1 MKAPDTHTPVLAV
14 TNLGIGFR
22 STLPD
27 SSAEAVL
34 AAVQGF
40 DLMVHVGET
49 VAIVGE
55 SGCGKSI
62 TALALAGLLPA
73 DARITSGHIDLL
85 GQRISAFPE
94 SRLRHLRGNRIGMI
108 FQDPMSALNPVLT
121 IGEQIEE
128 AILAHQAITRK
139 EARAQAEDLLARVR
153 LPKPRERMADYPHQ
167 LSGGMRQRVMIAI
180 AISNQPD
187 LLIADE
193 PTTALDAT
201 VQFEILS
208 LLHDIQRASGM
219 ALIMITHDLGIVDRW
234 AERVA
239 VMYAGR
245 KVEERATKKLLER
258 PLHPY
263 THALIRARP
272 SRRPAHGPRHRL
284 TEIAGMV
291 PAIGT
296 HQAGCVFSSR
306 CAVAVERCFVEGPTL
321 DDLADDP
328 GVVAC
333 HLATERTAPCLEP
346 A

>member
-1 MKAPDTHTPVLAV
+1 MKAPAVKTPVLTV
-14 TNLGIGFR
+14 TDLRIGFR
-22 STLPD
+22 SPLSH
-27 SSAEAVL
+27 SSAESIL
-34 AAVQGF
+34 AAVQDF
-40 DLMVHVGET
+40 NLTVYRGET

-73 DARITSGHIDLL
+73 DARIISGHIDLL
-85 GQRISAFPE
+85 GQQISSLPE
-94 SRLRHLRGNRIGMI
+94 SRLRRLRGNRIGMI
-108 FQDPMSALNPVLT
+108 FQDPMAALNPVLT

-128 AILAHQAITRK
+128 AILAHQAITRS
-139 EARAQAEDLLARVR
+139 EARVQAEDLLARVR
-153 LPKPRERMADYPHQ
+153 MPQPRKTMADYPHQ

-208 LLHDIQRASGM
+208 LLHDIQSESGM

-245 KVEERATKKLLER
+245 KVEERSTKDLLDQ

-263 THALIRARP
+263 TNALIRARP
-272 SRRPAHGPRHRL
+272 SRRPLRGPRHRL

-296 HQAGCVFSSR
+296 HQAGCVFAPR
-306 CAVAVERCFVEGPTL
+306 CALATEGCYVETPILNDIPDE
-321 DDLADDP
+321 P

-333 HLATERTAPCLEP
+333 HLIVEGSA
-346 A
+346 